1 MLLVRFVVA
10 AALACGCGAA
20 ASANASLTLERV
32 IIFSR
37 HGIRTPYGA
46 DYIVRL
52 FSLRQSAALT
62 LGVAGG
68 AWVGG

>member
-1 MLLVRFVVA
+1 MLLRRAVVA

-52 FSLRQSAALT
+52 FPHPPCGT
-62 LGVAGG
+62 LGGAG